1 MPEQSNLV
9 ESQKMAKALSEI
21 VGERWLGKVTMGMGF
36 KKLIQ
41 HEGLE
46 KEEISHVPAKHISL
60 PGRVER
66 SRSP

>member
-1 MPEQSNLV
+1 
-9 ESQKMAKALSEI
+9 
-21 VGERWLGKVTMGMGF
+21 MGMGF

-60 PGRVER
+60 PGKVER